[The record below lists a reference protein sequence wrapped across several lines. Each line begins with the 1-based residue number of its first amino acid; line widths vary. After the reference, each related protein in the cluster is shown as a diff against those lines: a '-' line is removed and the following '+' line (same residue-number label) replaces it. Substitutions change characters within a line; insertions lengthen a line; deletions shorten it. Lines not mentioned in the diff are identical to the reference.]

1 MFPKGILSLV
11 TACQLI
17 TSAWSYGTI
26 VEVYPST
33 CPALPAGPYVFPV
46 PISACILL
54 IVQSRSMPAMQYLLT
69 VNSAPINSSPRVG
82 VPSYITANGSTTVDC
97 SSGAPFTVSGG
108 QLSSYG
114 QIISATGTLNST
126 PFSLSANIG
135 DISTIFSL
143 IPGGA
148 LAWNN
153 TAFAGGYAKFCLS
166 QETVQAVF
174 NGLIPA
180 GCAEVYI
187 GSISISSCTTFK
199 PSSSIGGPI
208 ASSTGN
214 TTRTALPSPTSSVP
228 GTIIGRS
235 AIGTPLG
242 CLNSSPNS
250 PAVSASLPPR
260 IVTTLE
266 ECVDFCSSYAYFGVQ
281 SSG

>member
-1 MFPKGILSLV
+1 MFLKGILCLV

-17 TSAWSYGTI
+17 PSALSYGTI

-33 CPALPAGPYVFPV
+33 CPALPAGPYVFSV
-46 PISACILL
+46 PTGACSLL
-54 IVQSRSMPAMQYLLT
+54 SVQSRSMPAMQYLLT
-69 VNSAPINSSPRVG
+69 VNSAPINSNSRVG
-82 VPSYITANGSTTVDC
+82 AASYITANGSTTVEC
-97 SSGAPFTVSGG
+97 SAGAPFSVSDGH
-108 QLSSYG
+108 LASYG
-114 QIISATGTLNST
+114 QIISATVTLNST

-135 DISTIFSL
+135 AISTIFSL
-143 IPGGA
+143 ASGGA

-153 TAFAGGYAKFCLS
+153 TAFVGGYAKFCLS
-166 QETVQAVF
+166 QEIVQAVF

-187 GSISISSCTTFK
+187 GHVSVISCTTFK

-214 TTRTALPSPTSSVP
+214 TTRSASSSPTASVP
-228 GTIIGRS
+228 GTISGSS

-242 CLNSSPNS
+242 CLTSSPNS

-260 IVTTLE
+260 VVTTLE
-266 ECVDFCSSYAYFGVQ
+266 QCVDFCSSYAYFGVQ
-281 SSG
+281 SGE